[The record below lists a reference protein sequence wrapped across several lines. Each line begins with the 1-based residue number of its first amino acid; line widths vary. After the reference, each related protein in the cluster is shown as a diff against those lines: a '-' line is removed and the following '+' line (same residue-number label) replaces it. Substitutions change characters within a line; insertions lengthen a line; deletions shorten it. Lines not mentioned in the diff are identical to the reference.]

1 MYKFLVQD
9 ERGAVTVDWVAL
21 TAGIMVLGVMVVYAI
36 MNDSADHLLDEFDSL
51 NNQYSE
57 TATQVVQAVQ
67 QSAPGQ

>member
-51 NNQYSE
+51 HSQYSE